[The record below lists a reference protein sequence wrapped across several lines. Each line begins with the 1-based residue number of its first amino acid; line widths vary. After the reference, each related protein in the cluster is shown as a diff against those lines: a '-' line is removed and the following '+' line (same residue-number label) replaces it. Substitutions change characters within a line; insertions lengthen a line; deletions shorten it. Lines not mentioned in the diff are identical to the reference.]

1 MVFIPVWTTVD
12 LTSTKKLVQPGVV
25 IHIYNL
31 NIQEAEAG
39 GALDLEGQPGLH
51 NEFQNNQSYS
61 MKFCL
66 KTKYQKKPKQ
76 IYDSKTELGQ

>member
-25 IHIYNL
+25 NF

-51 NEFQNNQSYS
+51 NEFQNSQSYS
-61 MKFCL
+61 MRFCL
-66 KTKYQKKPKQ
+66 KTKHQQKPKQ
-76 IYDSKTELGQ
+76 IRDDKTKLGQ